1 METETRDGWCFIR
14 HSSFVTGAIVE
25 QYITSLKRVTI
36 LADFERRLRTAI
48 AEGDELIVEAI
59 ARRYLEGQPWLAEA
73 FYRKVYLRGR
83 RRTLEARIRTYERL
97 LAGHNPKT
105 VRYLSEGWRHQ
116 REETIGELRELEGTA
131 TLDAP
136 PWAQILA
143 RFRSS
148 LGDVRAD
155 KGEG

>member
-1 METETRDGWCFIR
+1 M
-14 HSSFVTGAIVE
+14 E
-25 QYITSLKRVTI
+25 QYIQSLKRSTI
-36 LADFERRLRTAI
+36 LADFERRLRAAI

-59 ARRYLEGQPWLAEA
+59 AKRYLEPCPWLSEE

-83 RRTLEARIRTYERL
+83 RRALEARIRTYDRL

-116 REETIGELRELEGTA
+116 REEATSELREIEATA
-131 TLDAP
+131 TLDPP
-136 PWAQILA
+136 PWPQVLA
-143 RFRSS
+143 RFRAS
-148 LGDVRAD
+148 LSDPRGE

>member
-1 METETRDGWCFIR
+1 
-14 HSSFVTGAIVE
+14 VE
-25 QYITSLKRVTI
+25 QYTQSLKRVTI
-36 LADFERRLRTAI
+36 LTDFERRLRAAI
-48 AEGDELIVEAI
+48 AEGDEEIVGAI
-59 ARRYLEGQPWLAEA
+59 ARRYLDRHPWLAEE

-83 RRTLEARIRTYERL
+83 RRTLEARIRTYDRL

-116 REETIGELRELEGTA
+116 REEVTSELRELEATA
-131 TLDAP
+131 ALDPP
-136 PWAQILA
+136 PWPHILA

-148 LGDVRAD
+148 LGEARGE